1 VGNYRFSLRFAKGM
15 KMKSKY
21 SQYLN
26 ILVIIFTL
34 FGLIFF
40 PINAKAAL
48 LIMGVSP
55 NTISNQQS
63 NTITVTGIE
72 FVMGAVVSLDS
83 FGSLNTSFFSN
94 TTLLA
99 VVPSGI
105 PIGIYT
111 VTVTNPDSSSA
122 SLPNS
127 LSVVQVAPTVAITQT
142 TEPPTS
148 YERPVVVV
156 ESYSMSQE
164 KISPGNNFTL
174 YVTFYNAG
182 QHYAKNI
189 VANFIPG
196 DLIPRET
203 GGVVAVGEIAPGNH
217 TDFGQPL
224 IVSTD
229 VWGTLASINMLVTYV
244 DETGIM
250 YNETFVI
257 TLPVYQSYSSSVTAT
272 PTYTLTPTPSVKPQ
286 LVIINYSTDITP
298 LQPGIQFNLSMDVKN
313 MGNSAAKGVTMIVG
327 GGSNSTGGDT
337 GTQQPGGISGGS
349 GEFTNFAPI
358 GSSNVQTL
366 GEFQPGSS
374 LKVDQTLIVNTST
387 SPGAYPLKISFVYN
401 DEQNHSY
408 IDDQVITLLVY
419 RLPILDIS
427 FYQQVLP
434 IFVGESSLLPIQVV
448 NLGRN
453 SVVLGIMQVTADSG
467 QFLNNSILVGT
478 LEPGGYFTVDANY
491 IPEQPGFVNLVVN
504 IDYTNDFN
512 QAEIITETLSI
523 EVMEQPIIEP
533 APDEVADGN
542 GENIAAQSETL
553 IQKIWRFILGLF
565 GLDSSFSETHPS
577 ISDQPLET
585 AFPEEQQNIIPVQPP
600 LKGP

>member
-1 VGNYRFSLRFAKGM
+1 
-15 KMKSKY
+15 MKSKY
-21 SQYLN
+21 SRFIN
-26 ILVIIFTL
+26 ILLIIFTL
-34 FGLIFF
+34 FGLLFF
-40 PINAKAAL
+40 PTNVKAAL
-48 LIMGVSP
+48 LITGVSP

-63 NTITVTGIE
+63 NTITVTGID
-72 FVMGAVVSLDS
+72 FVMGAVISLGN

-99 VVPSGI
+99 VVPPGI
-105 PIGIYT
+105 PVGIYT
-111 VTVTNPDSSSA
+111 ITVTNPDSSSA

-127 LSVVQVAPTVAITQT
+127 LSVVQIAPTAAITQT
-142 TEPPTS
+142 TEPPSS

-156 ESYSMSQE
+156 DSYSISQE

-272 PTYTLTPTPSVKPQ
+272 PTPTLSPTPSVKPQ
-286 LVIINYSTDITP
+286 LVIINYSPDITP
-298 LQPGIQFNLSMDVKN
+298 LQPGIQFNLSMVVKN
-313 MGNSAAKGVTMIVG
+313 MGNSTAKSATMIVG
-327 GGSNSTGGDT
+327 GGSSSTGNDS

-349 GEFTNFAPI
+349 GEFTNFAPL

-366 GEFQPGSS
+366 GEFKPGSS
-374 LKVDQTLIVNTST
+374 LTVNQTLIVNTST
-387 SPGAYPLKISFVYN
+387 TPGAYPLKISFVYN

-408 IDDQVITLLVY
+408 TDDQVVTLLVY

-434 IFVGESSLLPIQVV
+434 FFVGESALLPIQVV

-453 SVVLGIMQVTADSG
+453 SVVLGNMQVTADSG

-478 LEPGGYFTVDANY
+478 LEPGGYFTLDANY
-491 IPEQPGFVNLVVN
+491 IPEQTGFIDLVVN

-512 QAEIITETLSI
+512 QSEIITETLSI
-523 EVMEQPIIEP
+523 EVVEQPIIEP
-533 APDEVADGN
+533 APDEVMGGN
-542 GENIAAQSETL
+542 GENIATQPETL
-553 IQKIWRFILGLF
+553 IHKIWRFILGLF
-565 GLDSSFSETHPS
+565 GLDSSSSGTQPS
-577 ISDQPLET
+577 SSDLLIET
-585 AFPEEQQNIIPVQPP
+585 AIPEEQQNIIPVQPP